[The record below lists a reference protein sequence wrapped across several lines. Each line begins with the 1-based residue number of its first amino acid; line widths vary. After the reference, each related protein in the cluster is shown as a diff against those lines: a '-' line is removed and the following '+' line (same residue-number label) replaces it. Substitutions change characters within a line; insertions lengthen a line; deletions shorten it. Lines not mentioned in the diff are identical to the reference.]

1 MLPRFCFRNCWRA
14 VYHLFEKLGH
24 NKKDK
29 LSKSFLA
36 PVYPCFELEE
46 QFLFMCCFR
55 QCEQLVNSSTVIS
68 QHDINTVPETNKNS
82 IGAAIFSQRSSIVLR
97 NQSNFD
103 GSTLQRTIS
112 LLEIFSD
119 LFNFK
124 SQTFLGHPHVICQL
138 WNSQVNLYL
147 EVGQHLV
154 TKVRLTLNSD
164 NKDNNITYMIDE
176 VG

>member
-1 MLPRFCFRNCWRA
+1 MPT
-14 VYHLFEKLGH
+14 
-24 NKKDK
+24 
-29 LSKSFLA
+29 
-36 PVYPCFELEE
+36 PC
-46 QFLFMCCFR
+46 QFLVLYKIC
-55 QCEQLVNSSTVIS
+55 QKSSNNVLWHYTK
-68 QHDINTVPETNKNS
+68 TNKNS
-82 IGAAIFSQRSSIVLR
+82 IRAAIFSQRSSIVLR

-103 GSTLQRTIS
+103 GSTLHRTIS

-147 EVGQHLV
+147 EVVQHLV
-154 TKVRLTLNSD
+154 TKVRLTLSSD